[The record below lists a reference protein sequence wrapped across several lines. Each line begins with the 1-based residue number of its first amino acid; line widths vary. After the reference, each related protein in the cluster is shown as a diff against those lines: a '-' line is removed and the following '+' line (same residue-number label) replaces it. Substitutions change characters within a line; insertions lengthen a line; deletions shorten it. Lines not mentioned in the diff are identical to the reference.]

1 MIDTNLEN
9 IAFSRIAE
17 PLSRGENVKK
27 LLALHVSPYSE
38 QTKNAVILENLKN
51 LDKSAGTFLE
61 WFGVLKGLVRPHTT
75 IDSNI
80 DLTNN
85 FLNFF
90 NGDKLG
96 FSKYDISKPL
106 YFNQKNYF
114 KVGDLYFKRIIE
126 TYCNL
131 TNFKGTVDEYSYIF
145 KEVFGVD
152 VQIRVSNWNLEFI
165 LENSNTLTID
175 YVLIEELTPKLPQTK
190 NTLFISPYSLFS
202 LEFDSIKGTNL
213 DFSDEKNSSF
223 YFSF

>member
-1 MIDTNLEN
+1 MINTNLEN

-27 LLALHVSPYSE
+27 LLSLHVSPYSE
-38 QTKNAVILENLKN
+38 QTTNAVILENLKN
-51 LDKSAGTFLE
+51 LDKSYGTFID
-61 WFGVLKGLVRPHTT
+61 WFGVLKGVARPHTT
-75 IDSNI
+75 IDSDKI
-80 DLTNN
+80 NN
-85 FLNFF
+85 FLNLF

-96 FSKYDISKPL
+96 FNKDDISKPL

-175 YVLIEELTPKLPQTK
+175 YILIQELTPTLPQTK
-190 NTLFISPYSLFS
+190 NTLFISPYNLFS
-202 LEFDSIKGTNL
+202 LEFDNIKGTNL
-213 DFSDEKNSSF
+213 DFNDEKNSSF